1 MKTEEFDLKVA
12 ELEKAKNL
20 LAGIRAIKED
30 GGGLHQGYLVKLKN
44 IIAQKNFER
53 TDLLSLTNEEELKEL
68 GI

>member
-30 GGGLHQGYLVKLKN
+30 GGAYIRG
-44 IIAQKNFER
+44 I
-53 TDLLSLTNEEELKEL
+53 LSN
-68 GI
+68 